1 MQHDRRFLHAL
12 VSVALAAGA
21 AACDFEV
28 TNPGPIQDEA
38 INNASS
44 HQALVNASIRSFGDG
59 LGFLYV
65 GDGIVHGHLASGH
78 TGTAGTEELEEV
90 GLLND
95 ERNGSN
101 GAWDLLQ
108 RARWVG
114 EEAVRRIEDAGV
126 DPNTSALAAQAHFW
140 AGMAS
145 RVLGENMCTA
155 VLDGGEPQPKSAF
168 FANAIAHF
176 DAAQAIGNA
185 TGQANLAMAAVGAR
199 AAANLFIGNSAA
211 ARTDAALVPFGFAFQ
226 TQYTGFSGENNYY
239 MWTGV
244 LSLAF
249 QSMSLWGTPAHPH
262 FLDTG
267 DSRVAWGYDNGSK
280 EIPAGQDFAT
290 RGQTHPSRPT
300 WNALVPMYYPIKGY
314 APRRPTD
321 ARELQIFEP
330 NLTNQRQLQVN
341 LVTGRE
347 MELVLAELDLLDG
360 DWPAAMARINNVR
373 TSTPVYPA
381 DLSTVMDLTLH
392 PREQEDADEVGMP
405 VYYTGTPGDF
415 SGAGNLGP
423 VSAANIDEAWAA
435 LKFERYLELHLE
447 MRRLGDRWRWRE
459 NNTPGALHPL
469 EFIDPMLVTKYGL
482 PSGDQLN
489 VCLPLPRGENDANAN
504 IPEGYR
510 DWNEG

>member
-1 MQHDRRFLHAL
+1 MQHGRRFLHAL
-12 VSVALAAGA
+12 VSAAMVAGA

-28 TNPGPIQDEA
+28 TNPGPIQDES
-38 INNASS
+38 INNESA

-65 GDGIVHGHLASGH
+65 GDGIVHGHVASGH

-95 ERNGSN
+95 ERNGAN
-101 GAWDLLQ
+101 GSWDSLQ
-108 RARWVG
+108 RARWIG
-114 EEAVRRIEDAGV
+114 EEAIRRIEEAGI
-126 DPNTSALAAQAHFW
+126 DPSTYALAAQAHFW

-155 VLDGGEPQPKSAF
+155 VLDGGEALPKSAF
-168 FANAIAHF
+168 FTRAIEHFDRAKAIA
-176 DAAQAIGNA
+176 DA
-185 TGQANLAMAAVGAR
+185 TGQANIATAAVGAR
-199 AAANLFIGNSAA
+199 AAANLFIGNTAE
-211 ARTDAALVPFGFAFQ
+211 ARADAASVPFDFVYT
-226 TQYTGFSGENNYY
+226 TQYTGFSGDPNYY
-239 MWTGV
+239 LWEGV

-267 DSRVAWGYDNGSK
+267 DSRVAWGYDNGSL
-280 EIPAGQDFAT
+280 EIPAGEPYAT

-314 APRRPTD
+314 APRRTEN

-330 NLTNQRQLQVN
+330 DLAEQRLLQVN

-360 DWPAAMARINNVR
+360 DAPGAMTRINNVR
-373 TSTPVYPA
+373 TSTPVYQA

-392 PREQEDADEVGMP
+392 PREQTDADEVGMP

-415 SGAGNLGP
+415 SAGGFLAP
-423 VSAANIDEAWAA
+423 VTAGSLDEAWAA

-447 MRRLGDRWRWRE
+447 MRRFGDRWRWRE

-469 EFIDPMLVTKYGL
+469 EYIDPMLTGKYGV
-482 PSGDQLN
+482 PADQLN
-489 VCLPLPRGENDANAN
+489 LCFPLPRDENDANDN
-504 IPEGYR
+504 IEEGYR
-510 DWNEG
+510 DWNG